1 MRTEP
6 LTYNQFI
13 KKYEFK
19 QTAVLIAYELYLI
32 IQYLK
37 SLDEEDNDE

>member
-6 LTYNQFI
+6 LTYKQFI
-13 KKYEFK
+13 KKYEFERSDEI
-19 QTAVLIAYELYLI
+19 IAYELYLI

-37 SLDEEDNDE
+37 SLDDED